1 MRNSLRPENPATGGF
16 RAVQAPA
23 VVVAGWLA
31 VLAPTLV
38 ALAGV
43 EPVGV
48 WIYVP
53 FVLSVV
59 VFGLPHGAVDHL
71 VLLRLAGAPLSP
83 RPLLSVLTTYLAI
96 GLIYLAC
103 WFIAPLASFVFFIAL
118 TWFHWGQGDV
128 HSLLTLTG
136 GRHLPTRWQRV
147 LALVVRGG
155 LPMLVP
161 LLAFPAVYL
170 DVAGWVVGAIDADIA
185 MGSGIAPGI
194 AVGATVAFAALC
206 VVHVL
211 AGWRAA
217 PAGDRHGWAIDAF
230 ETGLLA
236 LFFATVHPLL
246 AIGLYFCLWHSL
258 RHIVR
263 LVGAPGGYVPAST
276 GRPWRA
282 FALHAVPTTAL
293 ALLFLAGLY
302 ALVPVTPASL
312 SDAIGLYLILI
323 AVLTLPHV
331 WVVLRMDRAEGVWN
345 AAGATHS

>member
-1 MRNSLRPENPATGGF
+1 VHV
-16 RAVQAPA
+16 RAVVA
-23 VVVAGWLA
+23 AGWLA
-31 VLAPTLV
+31 VLVPALV
-38 ALAGV
+38 VLAGV
-43 EPVGV
+43 EPTGAWV
-48 WIYVP
+48 YAP
-53 FVLSVV
+53 FVLSIV

-83 RPLLSVLTTYLAI
+83 RPLLGVLTTYLAI
-96 GLIYLAC
+96 GLLYLAC
-103 WFIAPLASFVFFIAL
+103 WFVAPLASFVFFIAM

-128 HSLLTLTG
+128 HSLLALTG

-155 LPMLVP
+155 FPMLVP

-170 DVAGWVVGAIDADIA
+170 DVAGWVVGAIDADLAI
-185 MGSGIAPGI
+185 GGGIAPGFR
-194 AVGATVAFAALC
+194 VGATVAFAALC
-206 VVHVL
+206 VVHLL
-211 AGWRAA
+211 AGWRTT
-217 PAGDRHGWAIDAF
+217 PSGERRGWTIDAV

-263 LVGAPGGYVPAST
+263 LTEMPGYVPATT

-282 FALHAVPTTAL
+282 FALHAAPTTAL
-293 ALLFLAGLY
+293 ALLFLVGLY

-312 SDAIGLYLILI
+312 DDAIGLYLILI

-331 WVVLRMDRAEGVWN
+331 WVVLRMDRAEHVWN
-345 AAGATHS
+345 AAGATHP